1 MVKAIFSSDGEGERQ
16 KETDFYDHLNMEK
29 RCLFYTRGN
38 EGIVCFQRK
47 GFVFGVVNKHSCAFS
62 FEEAKSCSLSTCS
75 NIPCYFGLLRYVE
88 CTIKS
93 RILLAFLETES
104 SLSSFSGPILSQKT
118 AHKLYSPTRFS
129 KSPNREDEEEK
140 EMQEFIV
147 SVVKRIYTS

>member
-16 KETDFYDHLNMEK
+16 KGIDFYDHLNMKK
-29 RCLFYTRGN
+29 RCSFYTRGN

-62 FEEAKSCSLSTCS
+62 FEEGKSCSLSTCS

-88 CTIKS
+88 CSIKS

-104 SLSSFSGPILSQKT
+104 SLSSFSGPIHSQKT
-118 AHKLYSPTRFS
+118 AGYIDTNYIHQQDFQCHQIEKTKKKKRC
-129 KSPNREDEEEK
+129 KSL
-140 EMQEFIV
+140 
-147 SVVKRIYTS
+147 